1 MNLGFGF
8 RHRKSHKYSI
18 PDGQD
23 VDVGFLKC
31 FFPTSPVDLSKI
43 VTLSVDLSDI
53 TTLSVD
59 LSNIPT
65 SSIDPP
71 QTASSPV
78 DLSKTAQH
86 PPLRLRGGKAV
97 LAPGFAAAPAPG
109 GFVVIPVVQR
119 RVKKQ

>member
-1 MNLGFGF
+1 LGFGF
-8 RHRKSHKYSI
+8 RYRRSHKYSI

-43 VTLSVDLSDI
+43 PTSSVDLSNI

-65 SSIDPP
+65 SSIDPS

-86 PPLRLRGGKAV
+86 PPLRLRGGAV
-97 LAPGFAAAPAPG
+97 NHWRRVRLPESC
-109 GFVVIPVVQR
+109 VVIPVVQR
-119 RVKKQ
+119 RVKQQ